1 MGVRLD
7 ILLSVCMVY
16 AVSCYNVPERDS
28 KLSIFQVVKFAN
40 NICKGAARNGTCFT
54 QAECDN
60 MGGTKDGTCADG
72 FGICCIVT
80 LSSGQSSSVNN
91 SYIVHK
97 STSTLAAGI
106 HHYTICPASDD
117 ICRVKFDFTTFDLAG
132 PVTGY
137 GSIALDGGL
146 STDTGKLTRGN
157 AIGDCTI
164 DTFSITSPS
173 GRSSPV
179 ICGTNANNHMIVDA
193 SGTECIVVNVGIGGT
208 TSATRQLDIKVIQ
221 YRCGDE
227 QGGPSGCLQ
236 YFDSN
241 AGRIRSFNFP
251 DLSNGATV
259 PYNVVHLSR
268 QHYKACVRRGLGKQY
283 ICYIPCTSVAGG
295 SSATTAALPTTS
307 QPSFGLGLT
316 PSIIA
321 ASQIGTSCNADY
333 ITIPCGVAST
343 KMTATHLAASDVTGI
358 SCLNRFCG
366 RYLAT
371 SVAAHSGV
379 TVCSHHVPFE
389 VAVDFN
395 DEELCSAKTGTATCE
410 FLVAASTSIAGS
422 GGITGF
428 SLCYTQT

>member
-40 NICKGAARNGTCFT
+40 NICTGAARNGTCFT

-80 LSSGQSSSVNN
+80 LSSGESSSVNN

-97 STSTLAAGI
+97 STSTLASGI
-106 HHYTICPASDD
+106 HHYTICPCSDD

-146 STDTGKLTRGN
+146 ATEAGKITRGY
-157 AIGDCTI
+157 AVGDCTI

-208 TSATRQLDIKVIQ
+208 TSATRQLDIKAIQ

-251 DLSNGATV
+251 DLSNGGTV
-259 PYNVVHLSR
+259 AYNDVHLSR

-283 ICYIPCTSVAGG
+283 ICYIPCTSVAGT
-295 SSATTAALPTTS
+295 ATTTAGAAAIT
-307 QPSFGLGLT
+307 QPSFGLSVT
-316 PSIIA
+316 ATIIA
-321 ASQIGTSCNADY
+321 QSEVGTVCKSDY

-343 KMTATHLAASDVTGI
+343 AITSALLAVSDVKGNT
-358 SCLNRFCG
+358 CLNRFCG
-366 RYLAT
+366 RYLGTVA
-371 SVAAHSGV
+371 AAHSTV

-389 VAVDFN
+389 LGVDFDD
-395 DEELCSAKTGTATCE
+395 DEHCTAKTGVVTCE
-410 FLVAASTSIAGS
+410 FLVAASTTAAGS